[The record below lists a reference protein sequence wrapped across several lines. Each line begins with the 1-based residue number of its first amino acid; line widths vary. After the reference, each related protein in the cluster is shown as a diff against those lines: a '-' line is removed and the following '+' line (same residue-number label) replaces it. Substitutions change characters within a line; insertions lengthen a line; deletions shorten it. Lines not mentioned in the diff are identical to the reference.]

1 MLSEI
6 NRTKSFVYAFLILI
20 VLSASDIFA
29 QSTEQNNPTPIS
41 SNELSGQIRARDIG
55 DSRLT
60 TYYFVFDGNRG
71 DIFINVVTK
80 NFSGD
85 IDIFTVEGLNPRTKI
100 TIYADRSE
108 NETGRV
114 VYMRR
119 PEKLMMRIQGRSP
132 NDDPATFQVKFAGS
146 FGPLEAIAGNE
157 TARPK
162 ADTSGQGTVRVNS
175 VGTIIE
181 PEKTDVSVETPAKV
195 DKDAVAVDEEISD
208 ESKPE
213 IPRTF
218 DPRKKPETLLD
229 EAIKSS
235 RPRVIFDDPY
245 APTEEPPAELTVEI
259 GDKPK
264 ASAIVRIERATE
276 DEVDVLD
283 PAVEAKRK
291 AAALTK
297 INLVILLKNGKKFE
311 KRMSK
316 VSSFNVFDGVLK
328 VVAING
334 EVTKFSILDVEKI
347 TIQ

>member
-1 MLSEI
+1 MLSET

-20 VLSASDIFA
+20 ALSTSDLFA

-41 SNELSGQIRARDIG
+41 TNELSGQIRARDIG

-60 TYYFVFDGNRG
+60 TYYYVFNGNRG
-71 DIFINVVTK
+71 DIFINVVTN

-114 VYMRR
+114 VYMRQ

-146 FGPLEAIAGNE
+146 FGPMEAVAVNE
-157 TARPK
+157 TALPK
-162 ADTSGQGTVRVNS
+162 ADISGQGKVRVNS

-181 PEKTDVSVETPAKV
+181 TEKTDETVETTTKV
-195 DKDAVAVDEEISD
+195 DEDAVAVDEEIND
-208 ESKPE
+208 ESRPE
-213 IPRTF
+213 IPRAF
-218 DPRKKPETLLD
+218 DPRKKPETLLE

-235 RPRVIFDDPY
+235 KPRVIFEDPY
-245 APTEEPPAELTVEI
+245 AVKEEPIAELTVEF
-259 GDKPK
+259 GEKPK
-264 ASAIVRIERATE
+264 ASAIVRIERAAE
-276 DEVDVLD
+276 DEVDALD
-283 PAVEAKRK
+283 PEVEAKRK

-328 VVAING
+328 VVAIDG
-334 EVTKFSILDVEKI
+334 VVTKFSILDVEKI